1 MSHCSTC
8 VNYGLSRP
16 SYQELHAISCSHRT
30 NTERLSNMSKESE
43 PVSSRAGA
51 GDSLVN
57 LAHYLFPITPCNTV
71 LAFFQRPRSSQ
82 PKFDFTFL
90 EKMKKVYL
98 KNILPDFLQ
107 HYNSRV
113 FLVHTDSLCGYN
125 KVTMYFIAQTET
137 HLGVRESY

>member
-1 MSHCSTC
+1 
-8 VNYGLSRP
+8 
-16 SYQELHAISCSHRT
+16 
-30 NTERLSNMSKESE
+30 MSKESE

-98 KNILPDFLQ
+98 KNSSQTFSSTTIHVFFL
-107 HYNSRV
+107 Y
-113 FLVHTDSLCGYN
+113 
-125 KVTMYFIAQTET
+125 IQT
-137 HLGVRESY
+137 VYVDIIR